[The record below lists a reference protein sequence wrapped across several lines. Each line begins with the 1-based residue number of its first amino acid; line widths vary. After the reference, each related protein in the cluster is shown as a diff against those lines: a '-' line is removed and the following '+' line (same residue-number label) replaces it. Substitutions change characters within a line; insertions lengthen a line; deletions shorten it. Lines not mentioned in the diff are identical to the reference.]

1 MFLVSIF
8 PILGAFA
15 KLLKAKAGFFV
26 SVYPSARKEQL
37 GSHWMDFHKIW
48 YLTIFRKP
56 VKKIKI

>member
-37 GSHWMDFHKIW
+37 GSHWMDFHKI
-48 YLTIFRKP
+48 
-56 VKKIKI
+56 